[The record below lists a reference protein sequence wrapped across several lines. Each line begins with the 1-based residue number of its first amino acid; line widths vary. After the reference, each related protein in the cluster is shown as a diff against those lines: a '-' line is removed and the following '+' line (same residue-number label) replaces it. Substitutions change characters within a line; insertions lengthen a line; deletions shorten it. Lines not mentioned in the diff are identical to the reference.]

1 MICPFCGNEMQSG
14 VIKGDG
20 RITIRW
26 VPDGEKLHFID
37 RVTKKCMIKAAK
49 YSFSRILT
57 IDADY
62 CTKCKK
68 MIFDTE
74 VND

>member
-1 MICPFCGNEMQSG
+1 MQTG

-20 RITIRW
+20 RIAIRR
-26 VPDGEKLHFID
+26 VRDGEKLHFID

-49 YSFSRILT
+49 YSFSKILT

-62 CTKCKK
+62 CPKCRK

-74 VND
+74 VES